1 MSPTPEPAAHLT
13 SLSLLMVNA
22 DHFRL
27 DPMMIS
33 LPPDLFIDFVTSPVF
48 GLSEILSC
56 CPVTSAIN
64 LVYGVLPLAC
74 FEGRAYLSVYT
85 G

>member
-1 MSPTPEPAAHLT
+1 MSSIPEPAAHLT
-13 SLSLLMVNA
+13 SISLLMVTA
-22 DHFRL
+22 DLFRF

-33 LPPDLFIDFVTSPVF
+33 LPPDLFIDFVISPVF

-56 CPVTSAIN
+56 CPVTFTIH
-64 LVYGVLPLAC
+64 LVYGGLPLAY
-74 FEGRAYLSVYT
+74 FEGHAYLSAYT